1 MNVQAVSPWPSVLAL
16 AVVLAVIVGLG
27 WVLKRARLPGLS
39 SAVPMRTVGTLHIGP
54 RERVMIVEIGNQW
67 HVLGVTAQSI
77 NAIDRMDATP
87 AVPADG
93 SAATGS
99 PLVQFGQVL
108 ADRLKGKRS

>member
-16 AVVLAVIVGLG
+16 AVVLAIIVALG

-77 NAIDRMDATP
+77 NAIDRMEAVVTP
-87 AVPADG
+87 PADG
-93 SAATGS
+93 TVAGGS
-99 PLVQFGQVL
+99 PLLQFGQVL
-108 ADRLKGKRS
+108 AERLKGKRS